1 MAEVIKMLLKTD
13 ERRRITIP
21 PEAGIS
27 PGETV
32 DLEVLSDG
40 RVLLVPM
47 VTIPKHQLWAWTPE
61 NRKKVADSLADPRP
75 STIVATAADAKKLAK
90 DWDLED

>member
-1 MAEVIKMLLKTD
+1 MLLKID

-21 PEAGIS
+21 PEAGIK

-32 DLEVLSDG
+32 DLEVLPDG

-61 NRKKVADSLADPRP
+61 TKKKVADSLADPRP
-75 STIVATAADAKKLAK
+75 SMVVTTTADLKKLAK
-90 DWDLED
+90 DWGV

>member
-1 MAEVIKMLLKTD
+1 MLVKTD

-32 DLEVLSDG
+32 DLEVLPDG

-47 VTIPKHQLWAWTPE
+47 ITIPKHQLWAWTPE

-75 STIVATAADAKKLAK
+75 SMAVTSAADLERLAK
-90 DWDLED
+90 DWDLEG

>member
-1 MAEVIKMLLKTD
+1 MLLKTD

-21 PEAGIS
+21 PEAGIK

-32 DLEVLSDG
+32 DLEVLPDG

-61 NRKKVADSLADPRP
+61 NRKKVADSLADPRL
-75 STIVATAADAKKLAK
+75 STVVTTTADLKKLAK

>member
-1 MAEVIKMLLKTD
+1 MLVKTD

-21 PEAGIS
+21 PEAGIR

-32 DLEVLSDG
+32 DLEVLPDG

-47 VTIPKHQLWAWTPE
+47 ITIPKHQLWAWTPE

-75 STIVATAADAKKLAK
+75 STAVTSAADLERLAK
-90 DWDLED
+90 DWDLEG

>member
-1 MAEVIKMLLKTD
+1 MKMLLKTD

-21 PEAGIS
+21 PEVGIS

-32 DLEVLSDG
+32 DLEVLPDG

-75 STIVATAADAKKLAK
+75 STVVTTTVDLRKLAK

>member
-1 MAEVIKMLLKTD
+1 MEVTRMLLKTD

-21 PEAGIS
+21 PEAGIR

-32 DLEVLSDG
+32 DLEVLPDG

-61 NRKKVADSLADPRP
+61 NRKKVAESLADPRP
-75 STIVATAADAKKLAK
+75 SRVVATSADLKKLAK
-90 DWDLED
+90 DWNLED

>member
-1 MAEVIKMLLKTD
+1 MLLKTD

-21 PEAGIS
+21 REAGIK

-32 DLEVLSDG
+32 DMEVLPDG
-40 RVLLVPM
+40 RILLVPM
-47 VTIPKHQLWAWTPE
+47 VTVPRHQLWAWKPE
-61 NRKKVADSLADPRP
+61 NRRAVADSLADPRP
-75 STIVATAADAKKLAK
+75 STAIETEDDLKELAR

>member
-1 MAEVIKMLLKTD
+1 MLLKTD

-27 PGETV
+27 PGETI
-32 DLEVLSDG
+32 DLEVLPDG

-47 VTIPKHQLWAWTPE
+47 ITIPKHQLWAWTPE
-61 NRKKVADSLADPRP
+61 NRKKVADSLSDPRP
-75 STIVATAADAKKLAK
+75 SMAVTSAADLEKLAK

>member
-1 MAEVIKMLLKTD
+1 MAEVVKMLLKTD

-21 PEAGIS
+21 PEVGIS

-32 DLEVLSDG
+32 DLEVLPDG

-61 NRKKVADSLADPRP
+61 NRKKVAESLSDPRP
-75 STIVATAADAKKLAK
+75 STIVATTADLEKLAK

>member
-1 MAEVIKMLLKTD
+1 MLLKTD

-21 PEAGIS
+21 PEVGIS

-32 DLEVLSDG
+32 DLEVLPDG

-75 STIVATAADAKKLAK
+75 STVVTTTVDLRKLAK